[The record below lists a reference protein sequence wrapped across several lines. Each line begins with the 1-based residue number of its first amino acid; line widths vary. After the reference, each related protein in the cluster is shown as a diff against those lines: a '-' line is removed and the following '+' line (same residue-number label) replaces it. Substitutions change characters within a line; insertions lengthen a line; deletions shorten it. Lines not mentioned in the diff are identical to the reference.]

1 MPNQATVVTQEIYND
16 NSKQNSLL
24 FDFPEGGWECSK
36 CQNYNFKGRDN
47 CYRCKKDKS
56 DEDYEGKPKH
66 MSQAKLTKKQ
76 KKALKAE
83 KEASAK

>member
-1 MPNQATVVTQEIYND
+1 MPTKTSVAAPELISND
-16 NSKQNSLL
+16 NTKNTLL

-47 CYRCKKDKS
+47 CYRCKKDKT